1 MRRAPWRRLP
11 FAETPVLQD
20 FLVSLTYPLTL
31 SICALLCG
39 GLALLLRRRR
49 LAATLAL
56 LAIAWSVLWSI
67 PECSDWLRGTL
78 EQRHPV
84 VTEATL
90 PRADAIVVLGGGV
103 GRAWLRRKD
112 VDPELL
118 KSSRLAAGARAW
130 LARRAPVVVLS
141 GGGADGSEART
152 MASAITR
159 LRVPASALLLEER
172 SRNTQDNASF
182 TAELARRRGIRHV
195 LLVTSSL
202 HMPRARLLFCD
213 AGMKVTAVPVPEFAK
228 RARWKDRWLP
238 TRSAAWRSGRA
249 LKEYAGLVAMF
260 IEMKMNERGRS
271 LNRQCGMN
279 G

>member
-1 MRRAPWRRLP
+1 MRYRSLP

-31 SICALLCG
+31 SIYVLLCG

-49 LAATLAL
+49 LGATLVV
-56 LAIAWSVLWSI
+56 LAIAWSLLWSI
-67 PECSDWLRGTL
+67 PASSDWLRGTL

-84 VTEATL
+84 VTEAAL

-130 LARRAPVVVLS
+130 LARRAPIVILS
-141 GGGADGSEART
+141 GGGEDGSEART

-159 LRVPASALLLEER
+159 LRVPASALVLEER
-172 SRNTQDNASF
+172 SRNTQDNALF
-182 TAELARRRGIRHV
+182 TAALARQRGVQHV
-195 LLVTSSL
+195 LLVTSAL

-213 AGMKVTAVPVPEFAK
+213 AGMKVTPVPVPEFAN
-228 RARWKDRWLP
+228 REHWSDRWLP
-238 TRSAAWRSGRA
+238 TRSAVWRSGRA
-249 LKEYAGLVAMF
+249 LKEYAGLLAMF

-271 LNRQCGMN
+271 PNRQCDMN
-279 G
+279 E